1 MLHQENEQVKEW
13 SWRRLLKPKYY
24 YSVRGEGYDDMSD
37 IYQSRDETG
46 SLCRPDLYSS
56 TRCIIPYFMAQSL
69 APYIHVI
76 LADVV
81 SIT

>member
-1 MLHQENEQVKEW
+1 MLEYIKVEM
-13 SWRRLLKPKYY
+13 RLGLK
-24 YSVRGEGYDDMSD
+24 
-37 IYQSRDETG
+37 
-46 SLCRPDLYSS
+46 CRPDLNSS
-56 TRCIIPYFMAQSL
+56 TRCILMARSL

>member
-1 MLHQENEQVKEW
+1 MSEYIKVEM
-13 SWRRLLKPKYY
+13 RL
-24 YSVRGEGYDDMSD
+24 
-37 IYQSRDETG
+37 
-46 SLCRPDLYSS
+46 SLCLDQIFTQVLGVNFL
-56 TRCIIPYFMAQSL
+56 IIMAWSL

>member
-1 MLHQENEQVKEW
+1 MLEYIKVEM
-13 SWRRLLKPKYY
+13 RL
-24 YSVRGEGYDDMSD
+24 
-37 IYQSRDETG
+37 
-46 SLCRPDLYSS
+46 SLCVDQIFTQVLGVKFL
-56 TRCIIPYFMAQSL
+56 IFMAQSQ

>member
-1 MLHQENEQVKEW
+1 MKDTIDVGVSIVEFRLDCWLCPDPTQE
-13 SWRRLLKPKYY
+13 L
-24 YSVRGEGYDDMSD
+24 
-37 IYQSRDETG
+37 
-46 SLCRPDLYSS
+46 SS
-56 TRCIIPYFMAQSL
+56 KILIIMAWSL

>member
-1 MLHQENEQVKEW
+1 MPEYIKVEM
-13 SWRRLLKPKYY
+13 RLG
-24 YSVRGEGYDDMSD
+24 R
-37 IYQSRDETG
+37 Q
-46 SLCRPDLYSS
+46 CRPDLYSS
-56 TRCIIPYFMAQSL
+56 IRCKFLIIMAWSL

>member
-1 MLHQENEQVKEW
+1 MPEYIKVEMRLDLCVDQIFTQVLGVN
-13 SWRRLLKPKYY
+13 LL
-24 YSVRGEGYDDMSD
+24 
-37 IYQSRDETG
+37 
-46 SLCRPDLYSS
+46 
-56 TRCIIPYFMAQSL
+56 IIMARSL

>member
-1 MLHQENEQVKEW
+1 MSEYIKVEM
-13 SWRRLLKPKYY
+13 RLGL
-24 YSVRGEGYDDMSD
+24 MN
-37 IYQSRDETG
+37 
-46 SLCRPDLYSS
+46 RPDLYSS
-56 TRCIIPYFMAQSL
+56 IRCMIFLIIMAQSL

>member
-1 MLHQENEQVKEW
+1 MLE
-13 SWRRLLKPKYY
+13 
-24 YSVRGEGYDDMSD
+24 YSVVEIRLDVMARSY
-37 IYQSRDETG
+37 YQA
-46 SLCRPDLYSS
+46 LSS
-56 TRCIIPYFMAQSL
+56 KFLIIMARSQ